1 MIRLP
6 AEWEPQS
13 AILLTWPH
21 RNSLWDYQLDAVEQ
35 THLNIARAVLR
46 DQNLIISCEDPDQL
60 ARVRSELE
68 AFASAHGTRL
78 DSYLVPADDV
88 WARDHGPIGVFD
100 NGQLILLD
108 FVFNAWGNKYAFAKD
123 DRIISE
129 LFAQHAFANATLRQV
144 NLILEGGS
152 IESDGHGTLLTTEPC
167 LLSPQR
173 NPTLSKADI
182 EQQLKRHLG
191 VQRVLW
197 LAHGAILGDDTDG
210 HIDTLARFCSADT
223 LCYVQCTDPTDP
235 HFAELHA
242 MEQELKAFEDYRG
255 QPYQLVPLPM
265 PTAIIENGRRL
276 AATYA
281 NFLITNH
288 AVLVPVYAVPEDEQA
303 LAILAR
309 CFPGRDIRPVNCRSL
324 IRQNGS
330 LHCVT
335 MQIPALPNLQGNKP

>member
-21 RNSLWDYQLDAVEQ
+21 CNSLWDYQLEAVAQ
-35 THLNIARAVLR
+35 THLNIAQSVLR
-46 DQNLIISCEDPDQL
+46 DQNLIISCEDPEQL

-68 AFASAHGTRL
+68 PFVTEHGSRLAS
-78 DSYLVPADDV
+78 YVIPADDV

-100 NGQLILLD
+100 DGQLILLD

-129 LFAQHAFANATLRQV
+129 LFAQHAFTEATQRQV

-173 NPTLSKADI
+173 NPTLSKAEI
-182 EQQLKRHLG
+182 EQQLTQHLG

-210 HIDTLARFCSADT
+210 HIDTIARFCSSDT
-223 LCYVQCTDPTDP
+223 ICYVQCTDPTDP
-235 HFAELHA
+235 HFVELHA
-242 MEQELKAFEDYRG
+242 MEQELKAFVDHRG
-255 QPYQLVPLPM
+255 QPYRLVPLPM
-265 PTAIIENGRRL
+265 PTAIIEHGRRL

-288 AVLVPVYAVPEDEQA
+288 AVLVPVYAVPEDAEA

-309 CFPGRDIRPVNCRSL
+309 CFPGRNIRPVNCRAL

-335 MQIPALPNLQGNKP
+335 MQIPAPHSPQGNQP

>member
-35 THLNIARAVLR
+35 THLNIARAVLQ
-46 DQNLIISCEDPDQL
+46 DQNLIVSCEDAEQL
-60 ARVRSELE
+60 ARVRGELE
-68 AFASAHGTRL
+68 SFATAHGTWL
-78 DSYLVPADDV
+78 DSYILPADDI

-100 NGQLILLD
+100 DGQLILLD

-123 DRIISE
+123 DRINSE
-129 LFAQHAFANATLRQV
+129 LFAQHAFSNATQRKV
-144 NLILEGGS
+144 DLILEGGS
-152 IESDGHGTLLTTEPC
+152 IESDGLGTLLTTEHC
-167 LLSPQR
+167 LLSTKR
-173 NPTLSKADI
+173 NSTLSKTDI

-197 LAHGAILGDDTDG
+197 LAHGEILGDDTDG
-210 HIDTLARFCSADT
+210 HIDTLARFCSDDT
-223 LCYVQCTDPTDP
+223 ICYVQCTDPNDP
-235 HFAELHA
+235 HFTKLSA
-242 MEQELKAFEDYRG
+242 MEQELKSFRDLQG
-255 QPYQLVPLPM
+255 QPYRLVPLPM
-265 PTAIIENGRRL
+265 PSAIVEKGRRL

-288 AVLVPVYAVPEDEQA
+288 AVLVPIYDVPEDEAA
-303 LAILAR
+303 LAILST
-309 CFPGRDIRPVNCRSL
+309 CFPGRELRTVNCRAL

-335 MQIPALPNLQGNKP
+335 MQIPASSTQGPNE